1 MLREYFLGS
10 RTQSTLAFVKY
21 PRALHCTA
29 SLRFK
34 LNALNG
40 LNLQIG
46 GHISRSFRPR
56 GSKNMVNNVQTLI
69 KYVVESFA
77 EKKNEIEYLVEE
89 KENVIE
95 VTVLLNAS
103 DMGKVIGKQ
112 GKIAKALRTLVSAS
126 TPRDSKRYVVEIKE
140 KA

>member
-1 MLREYFLGS
+1 ME
-10 RTQSTLAFVKY
+10 
-21 PRALHCTA
+21 
-29 SLRFK
+29 
-34 LNALNG
+34 
-40 LNLQIG
+40 
-46 GHISRSFRPR
+46 
-56 GSKNMVNNVQTLI
+56 NNVQSLI

-77 EKKNEIEYLVEE
+77 EKKSEIEYKIEE
-89 KENVIE
+89 KESVIE
-95 VTVLLNAS
+95 VTVLLNSS